1 MRQIVYAVDKRRR
14 NRTDAATTYIRLDF
28 LSGVFMKLVCKFSL
42 AFSLLINAFVA
53 SLAFASGGGES
64 FKEGVNYIAIKP
76 PLVVNYGGPGRVKYI
91 KAELSL
97 RTETMENAQ
106 EVTHHMPLIRDTL
119 IMLISSVTDEQMAS
133 GEGKEKMRLEALA
146 KINEALENATH
157 PASAH
162 EEEKK
167 PAKEE
172 HKKADKSKTKK
183 EEKSEHD
190 DDEEKKDEHKGPP
203 VSDLLFDNLVVQK

>member
-1 MRQIVYAVDKRRR
+1 MKLLRK
-14 NRTDAATTYIRLDF
+14 
-28 LSGVFMKLVCKFSL
+28 LSGFAVGLVS
-42 AFSLLINAFVA
+42 AFAA
-53 SLAFASGGGES
+53 SISFASGGGDS

-97 RTETMENAQ
+97 RTEDVHSAQ
-106 EVTHHMPLIRDTL
+106 EVTHHMPLVRDTL

-146 KINEALENATH
+146 KINEVLEAVNH
-157 PASAH
+157 PAGA
-162 EEEKK
+162 
-167 PAKEE
+167 
-172 HKKADKSKTKK
+172 
-183 EEKSEHD
+183 HD
-190 DDEEKKDEHKGPP
+190 DTKHAAKDEHVKAEKPKAKKDEKTKNKDEPEDETKTAHKGPP

>member
-1 MRQIVYAVDKRRR
+1 
-14 NRTDAATTYIRLDF
+14 
-28 LSGVFMKLVCKFSL
+28 MKLVCKFGL
-42 AFSLLINAFVA
+42 AFGLVLNSFMAPLA
-53 SLAFASGGGES
+53 SASGGGES

-97 RTETMENAQ
+97 RTEDAHNAE

-146 KINEALENATH
+146 KINEALEKISH
-157 PASAH
+157 PATEH
-162 EEEKK
+162 HEEKK
-167 PAKEE
+167 PAKDEP
-172 HKKADKSKTKK
+172 KKAEKSKGKK
-183 EEKSEHD
+183 GEKKS
-190 DDEEKKDEHKGPP
+190 DDEEEEKDEHTKEEHKGPP
-203 VSDLLFDNLVVQK
+203 VSDVLFDNLVVQK

>member
-1 MRQIVYAVDKRRR
+1 
-14 NRTDAATTYIRLDF
+14 
-28 LSGVFMKLVCKFSL
+28 MKLVGKFGLVMAL
-42 AFSLLINAFVA
+42 AGSAFMPLLAWAN
-53 SLAFASGGGES
+53 SGGGDS

-97 RTETMENAQ
+97 RTEDAHSAQ

-133 GEGKEKMRLEALA
+133 GEGKEKMRVEALA
-146 KINEALENATH
+146 KINEALEKVSS
-157 PASAH
+157 PEGAH
-162 EEEKK
+162 GDAKA
-167 PAKEE
+167 PAKGE
-172 HKKADKSKTKK
+172 HAKDEHAKPDKADAHAKDDHTKADKANAHTKA
-183 EEKSEHD
+183 EDHA
-190 DDEEKKDEHKGPP
+190 GGP

>member
-1 MRQIVYAVDKRRR
+1 
-14 NRTDAATTYIRLDF
+14 
-28 LSGVFMKLVCKFSL
+28 MKLVRKFGLAVACLSGLLGSSL
-42 AFSLLINAFVA
+42 MA
-53 SLAFASGGGES
+53 SPAFASGGGES
-64 FKEGVNYIAIKP
+64 FKDGVNYIAIKP

-97 RTETMENAQ
+97 RTEDVHSAQ

-146 KINEALENATH
+146 KINEALEKAINPNA
-157 PASAH
+157 AH
-162 EEEKK
+162 LEK
-167 PAKEE
+167 PAKAEPV
-172 HKKADKSKTKK
+172 KADKSKAKKDDKAKVEDVKK
-183 EEKSEHD
+183 EEP
-190 DDEEKKDEHKGPP
+190 KGPP

>member
-1 MRQIVYAVDKRRR
+1 MLL
-14 NRTDAATTYIRLDF
+14 AA
-28 LSGVFMKLVCKFSL
+28 SCL
-42 AFSLLINAFVA
+42 APSMA
-53 SLAFASGGGES
+53 LANSEGES

-97 RTETMENAQ
+97 RTEDAHSAQ

-133 GEGKEKMRLEALA
+133 GEGKEKMRVEALA
-146 KINEALENATH
+146 KINEALEKIEH
-157 PASAH
+157 PASEHGDEHKAAKDEH
-162 EEEKK
+162 AKPEKAK
-167 PAKEE
+167 GDKAKKGEKSKDDEDKDEAKKEE
-172 HKKADKSKTKK
+172 HK
-183 EEKSEHD
+183 
-190 DDEEKKDEHKGPP
+190 GPL

>member
-1 MRQIVYAVDKRRR
+1 
-14 NRTDAATTYIRLDF
+14 
-28 LSGVFMKLVCKFSL
+28 MKLVCNIGLVFGL
-42 AFSLLINAFVA
+42 VLNGFMA
-53 SLAFASGGGES
+53 SLASASGGGDS

-97 RTETMENAQ
+97 RTEDAHNAQ

-146 KINEALENATH
+146 KINEALEKISH
-157 PASAH
+157 PVAEH
-162 EEEKK
+162 HEEKK
-167 PAKEE
+167 PAEEE
-172 HKKADKSKTKK
+172 HKKAEKSKAKK
-183 EEKSEHD
+183 AEKSD
-190 DDEEKKDEHKGPP
+190 DDEEEKDEHAKAEHTGPL

>member
-1 MRQIVYAVDKRRR
+1 
-14 NRTDAATTYIRLDF
+14 
-28 LSGVFMKLVCKFSL
+28 MKLLFKFGL
-42 AFSLLINAFVA
+42 AFSVLLGSFMAP
-53 SLAFASGGGES
+53 LALASGGGES

-97 RTETMENAQ
+97 RTEDAHSAQ

-146 KINEALENATH
+146 KINEALENMTH
-157 PASAH
+157 PATAH
-162 EEEKK
+162 EEEEK
-167 PAKEE
+167 PAKDEP
-172 HKKADKSKTKK
+172 KKNEKSKSKK
-183 EEKSEHD
+183 EEKSD
-190 DDEEKKDEHKGPP
+190 DDEKNKKEPKGPP

>member
-1 MRQIVYAVDKRRR
+1 MKVVRK
-14 NRTDAATTYIRLDF
+14 F
-28 LSGVFMKLVCKFSL
+28 GVIIGL
-42 AFSLLINAFVA
+42 AGSAFISA
-53 SLAFASGGGES
+53 SALASSGGET

-97 RTETMENAQ
+97 RTEDAHSAQ

-133 GEGKEKMRLEALA
+133 GEGKEKMRVEALA
-146 KINEALENATH
+146 KINEALEKVDH
-157 PASAH
+157 PAGENSDEH
-162 EEEKK
+162 K
-167 PAKEE
+167 PAKDE
-172 HKKADKSKTKK
+172 HAKPEKKGDKAKKGDKSKDEKSK
-183 EEKSEHD
+183 DEEKSD
-190 DDEEKKDEHKGPP
+190 EKKEEHKGPP

>member
-1 MRQIVYAVDKRRR
+1 
-14 NRTDAATTYIRLDF
+14 
-28 LSGVFMKLVCKFSL
+28 MKLVGKFGLVMAL
-42 AFSLLINAFVA
+42 AGSAFMPLLAWAN
-53 SLAFASGGGES
+53 SGGGDS

-97 RTETMENAQ
+97 RTEDAHSAQ

-133 GEGKEKMRLEALA
+133 GEGKEKMRVEALA
-146 KINEALENATH
+146 KINEALEKVSN
-157 PASAH
+157 PEGAH
-162 EEEKK
+162 GDAKA
-167 PAKEE
+167 PAKDE
-172 HKKADKSKTKK
+172 HAKPEKTKGDKAKKGEKGEKSKDDKEDAKK
-183 EEKSEHD
+183 E
-190 DDEEKKDEHKGPP
+190 EHKGPP

>member
-1 MRQIVYAVDKRRR
+1 
-14 NRTDAATTYIRLDF
+14 
-28 LSGVFMKLVCKFSL
+28 MKLVYKFSL
-42 AFSLLINAFVA
+42 AISVLINSFAAPLV
-53 SLAFASGGGES
+53 FASGGGES

-97 RTETMENAQ
+97 RTENAHDAE

-146 KINEALENATH
+146 KINEALENVTH
-157 PASAH
+157 VAAH
-162 EEEKK
+162 EEGKQ

-172 HKKADKSKTKK
+172 PKKAEKNKTKK
-183 EEKSEHD
+183 EETSK
-190 DDEEKKDEHKGPP
+190 DDEKEKKEEHKGPP
-203 VSDLLFDNLVVQK
+203 VSDVLFDNLVVQK

>member
-1 MRQIVYAVDKRRR
+1 
-14 NRTDAATTYIRLDF
+14 
-28 LSGVFMKLVCKFSL
+28 MKLLHKFSVIIGILVGGCLNPL
-42 AFSLLINAFVA
+42 AV
-53 SLAFASGGGES
+53 ASGGGES

-97 RTETMENAQ
+97 RTEDAHNAQ
-106 EVTHHMPLIRDTL
+106 EVSHHMPLIRDTL

-146 KINEALENATH
+146 KINEALEKISHPNA
-157 PASAH
+157 AH
-162 EEEKK
+162 EEEK

-172 HKKADKSKTKK
+172 HKKVEKSKTKK
-183 EEKSEHD
+183 
-190 DDEEKKDEHKGPP
+190 DEEAKDEHKEQKEEHKGPP

>member
-1 MRQIVYAVDKRRR
+1 MAYQ
-14 NRTDAATTYIRLDF
+14 F
-28 LSGVFMKLVCKFSL
+28 GVFMKLLYTFG
-42 AFSLLINAFVA
+42 AGIA
-53 SLAFASGGGES
+53 SLASAFIAPIVFASSGGES

-97 RTETMENAQ
+97 RTEDAHNAQ

-146 KINEALENATH
+146 KINEALEKISH
-157 PASAH
+157 PDSGHEAH
-162 EEEKK
+162 EEEEKK
-167 PAKEE
+167 PAKDE
-172 HKKADKSKTKK
+172 HKKSEKSKGKK
-183 EEKSEHD
+183 QEKS
-190 DDEEKKDEHKGPP
+190 DDEEDEHAKEEHKGPP